1 MKTLIIILS
10 LSLLNIF
17 AGCFKAYDNTYTVV
31 NNTSKQVKIIGFDLK
46 YKWGIYSETI
56 DIQPNSKFI
65 IQKNNETRQPQG
77 IFVVEW
83 IDSVNIIFDNKRI
96 IKYRCNSVQG
106 QDLCDDM
113 RNILNYYK
121 YYEQVK
127 GEHESTY
134 TYTITE
140 ADYESADTI
149 K

>member
-1 MKTLIIILS
+1 MKKLILTCIALFAVLS
-10 LSLLNIF
+10 
-17 AGCFKAYDNTYTVV
+17 GCLKVYDNTYTVV
-31 NNTSKQVKIIGFDLK
+31 NNTSKQVKITGFDLK

-56 DIQPNSKFI
+56 DIHPNSKFT
-65 IQKNNETRQPQG
+65 IQKSNETRQPQG

-83 IDSVNIIFDNKRI
+83 IDSVNIIFDNARI
-96 IKYRCNSVQG
+96 IKYRCNIAQG
-106 QDLCDDM
+106 QDLCDDK

-127 GEHESTY
+127 GEHESTF

-140 ADYESADTI
+140 EDYELADTI